1 MGDRGRPDLP
11 AAVEAGDDALSS
23 LLERAHVWVEPY
35 WNARHL
41 ERTLDWLLVLEPEA
55 PEPMQLAALTHDME
69 RHFPGGPVID
79 PATMP
84 PGDET
89 YCRTHSERSAQV
101 VGDWLRIEGGSPV
114 LIAEVQRL
122 VRAHET
128 GGDADE
134 NVVQAA
140 DSVSFLE
147 VNPGLMAGWVTSGS
161 VRPRACKGAADV
173 HVRAHSARCSPRA
186 GAASLR
192 RGARRRRPRRGPVGM
207 TFGCDWLAPR
217 SLEEALALKAEHGE
231 EATVLAGGTF
241 LGILINQ
248 RLFAPA
254 CLLSLRRGPRPRRY
268 RGQRRASPRRHGP
281 APRRRA
287 LGGGSRGLACSREHV
302 RSRREP
308 PGSQPGHRRRRAGGC
323 RLRLRPAG
331 DALRPRR

>member
-1 MGDRGRPDLP
+1 MGNRGRADLP

-41 ERTLDWLLVLEPEA
+41 ERTLDWLLVLEPDA

-69 RHFPGGPVID
+69 RHFPGGPVIN

-89 YCRTHSERSAQV
+89 YDRAHSERSAQV

-147 VNPGLMAGWVTSGS
+147 VNPGLTADWVTSGKCS
-161 VRPRACKGAADV
+161 HERARAQLTYMYERIRLDAA
-173 HVRAHSARCSPRA
+173 
-186 GAASLR
+186 
-192 RGARRRRPRRGPVGM
+192 RGPAQP
-207 TFGCDWLAPR
+207 LYEA
-217 SLEEALALKAEHGE
+217 ALAVVDRAE
-231 EATVLAGGTF
+231 V
-241 LGILINQ
+241 
-248 RLFAPA
+248 
-254 CLLSLRRGPRPRRY
+254 
-268 RGQRRASPRRHGP
+268 SPK
-281 APRRRA
+281 
-287 LGGGSRGLACSREHV
+287 
-302 RSRREP
+302 
-308 PGSQPGHRRRRAGGC
+308 
-323 RLRLRPAG
+323 
-331 DALRPRR
+331 

>member
-1 MGDRGRPDLP
+1 VGNRGRADLP

-41 ERTLDWLLVLEPEA
+41 ERTLDWLLVLEPDA

-69 RHFPGGPVID
+69 RHFPGGPVIN

-89 YCRTHSERSAQV
+89 Y
-101 VGDWLRIEGGSPV
+101 DGGSPV

-147 VNPGLMAGWVTSGS
+147 VNPGLTADWVTSGKCS
-161 VRPRACKGAADV
+161 HERARAQLTYMYKRIRLGAARELAQPLYEAAIAVVD
-173 HVRAHSARCSPRA
+173 RA
-186 GAASLR
+186 
-192 RGARRRRPRRGPVGM
+192 
-207 TFGCDWLAPR
+207 DAPP
-217 SLEEALALKAEHGE
+217 K
-231 EATVLAGGTF
+231 
-241 LGILINQ
+241 
-248 RLFAPA
+248 
-254 CLLSLRRGPRPRRY
+254 
-268 RGQRRASPRRHGP
+268 
-281 APRRRA
+281 
-287 LGGGSRGLACSREHV
+287 
-302 RSRREP
+302 
-308 PGSQPGHRRRRAGGC
+308 
-323 RLRLRPAG
+323 
-331 DALRPRR
+331 